1 MLWLKPNALINKLQL
16 SYFDAMQISAAFSK
30 SKNRAILNKSLKGED
45 FRGSLQI
52 R

>member
-16 SYFDAMQISAAFSK
+16 SYFDAMQILAAFSK
-30 SKNRAILNKSLKGED
+30 SKNKAILNKSLKGED
-45 FRGSLQI
+45 FKGSPQI